1 MSIIGAIGS
10 QIFGNANSSVTAA
23 GSTLATA
30 TLLLSGFN
38 VVTTATS
45 LQGVQLQTALIG
57 DCQIVF
63 NNTSVAVTVYPYVS
77 TARINQ
83 IALGGGHVLA
93 AYTAC
98 MYLFASSTQH
108 IGFLSA

>member
-10 QIFGNANSSVTAA
+10 QITGSVSATVTAA
-23 GSTLATA
+23 GTTLATA

-45 LQGVQLQTALIG
+45 LQGVQLREGLIG
-57 DCQIVF
+57 DAQIVY
-63 NNTSVAVTVYPYVS
+63 NNTSVPITVYPYVS

-83 IALGGGHVLA
+83 IAVAGGNVLA
-93 AYTAC
+93 PYTAC
-98 MYLFASSTQH
+98 MYLIASSTQH

>member
-10 QIFGNANSSVTAA
+10 QIFGNANTAVTAA

-45 LQGVQLQTALIG
+45 LQGVQLQTGLVG
-57 DCQIVF
+57 DVQTVF
-63 NNTSVAVTVYPYVS
+63 NNTSVAITVYPSAS

-83 IALGGGHVLA
+83 IAVGGGHVLA

-98 MYLFASSTQH
+98 IYHIASSTQH